1 MSHATITVHSSVEA
15 LTMDARGQ
23 GLGRALLLAS
33 LWAMAEEGYGY
44 AIIGGAV
51 GSEEFYRKCC
61 GATPIAGSE
70 PGVYGSLY
78 R

>member
-1 MSHATITVHSSVEA
+1 
-15 LTMDARGQ
+15 
-23 GLGRALLLAS
+23 
-33 LWAMAEEGYGY
+33 MAEEGYGY
-44 AIIGGAV
+44 AIIGGAE
-51 GSEEFYRKCC
+51 GNEEFYRRSC